1 MYRSFSARA
10 SANTPLRYL
19 YKIVAVADI
28 GLLEGVHPAGH
39 HAPNLEPEAAPTLGP
54 LQARVQ
60 GSMQRG
66 QLTQLPKHWTKSEMP
81 KLSYIN
87 LFTDIVLHNITFVK
101 PEDLFRIQLQIFGVS
116 NLDPTHII

>member
-28 GLLEGVHPAGH
+28 GLLEGAHPAGH

-66 QLTQLPKHWTKSEMP
+66 QLTQLPKH
-81 KLSYIN
+81 
-87 LFTDIVLHNITFVK
+87 
-101 PEDLFRIQLQIFGVS
+101 
-116 NLDPTHII
+116 